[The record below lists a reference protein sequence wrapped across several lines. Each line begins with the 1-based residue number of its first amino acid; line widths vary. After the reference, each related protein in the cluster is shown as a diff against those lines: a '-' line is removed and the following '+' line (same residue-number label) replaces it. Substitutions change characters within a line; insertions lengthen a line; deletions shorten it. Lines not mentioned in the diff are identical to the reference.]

1 MKANVVES
9 DGISCRTCL
18 PGELSSPTRLRLLR
32 SSGLLDGHP
41 RLDRLTSL
49 ASELLKVPVVTVSLV
64 DIDKQVFASHVG
76 LTGWVKEQGQTPLSH
91 SFCQYVVTRG
101 KPLIIKDA
109 REDELLCTNKAIE
122 DLKVIAY
129 AGFPIVC
136 REQVMGSFCAIR
148 SEPNDWSELELELL
162 SQFAETVSDH
172 VEVKTDYEE
181 LKLASENLREANE
194 GLENMAEIL
203 AHDLSSPLRG
213 IRGYLF
219 MFQDTVGEISED
231 SQELLDEVNNSA
243 ARMSELIE
251 ALSQF
256 GNALHSSEEMDEF
269 DVNEVFETVKRDLT
283 DEISRTQAVV
293 ERVDNL
299 GRTVGVRPLIRQLFQ
314 NLMSN
319 AMKFQPEGR
328 SPRIEVG
335 RRLSDGAFYV
345 KDNGVGIE
353 EKARERIFEIYR
365 KGHDGKKYGGMGLG
379 LTICSRIVS
388 RHNGRIWVESTPG
401 EGSTF
406 FFILRGRSFDDPE
419 GD

>member
-1 MKANVVES
+1 
-9 DGISCRTCL
+9 
-18 PGELSSPTRLRLLR
+18 
-32 SSGLLDGHP
+32 
-41 RLDRLTSL
+41 
-49 ASELLKVPVVTVSLV
+49 
-64 DIDKQVFASHVG
+64 
-76 LTGWVKEQGQTPLSH
+76 
-91 SFCQYVVTRG
+91 
-101 KPLIIKDA
+101 
-109 REDELLCTNKAIE
+109 
-122 DLKVIAY
+122 
-129 AGFPIVC
+129 
-136 REQVMGSFCAIR
+136 
-148 SEPNDWSELELELL
+148 
-162 SQFAETVSDH
+162 
-172 VEVKTDYEE
+172 
-181 LKLASENLREANE
+181 
-194 GLENMAEIL
+194 MAEIL

>member
-1 MKANVVES
+1 MES
-9 DGISCRTCL
+9 EVIDLDAINCRTCM
-18 PGELSSPTRLRLLR
+18 PGEIASPTRLRLLR
-32 SSGLLDGHP
+32 SSGLLEGHP
-41 RLDRLTSL
+41 RLDRLTAL

-76 LTGWVKEQGQTPLSH
+76 LKGWAKEEGQTPLSH

-109 REDELLCTNKAIE
+109 REDDVLCDNKAIE

-136 REQVMGSFCAIR
+136 REQVIGSFCAIH
-148 SEPNDWSELELELL
+148 SDPHDWTELELGLL
-162 SQFAETVSDH
+162 SQFAETVSDQ
-172 VEVKTDYEE
+172 VEIRIDYEE
-181 LKLASENLREANE
+181 LRLASDNLREANE

-219 MFQDTVGEISED
+219 MFQDTVGEIPED
-231 SQELLDEVNNSA
+231 GKELLEEVNNSA

-256 GNALHSSEEMDEF
+256 GNALHSSEDMERLDMNDL
-269 DVNEVFETVKRDLT
+269 FETVRRDLG
-283 DEISRTQAVV
+283 DEIARTGASV
-293 ERVDNL
+293 ERVGDL
-299 GRTVGVRPLIRQLFQ
+299 GKTTGIRPLLRQLFQ
-314 NLMSN
+314 NLISN
-319 AMKFQPEGR
+319 AMKFQPDGR
-328 SPRIEVG
+328 APKIEVG
-335 RRLSDGAFYV
+335 RNLDDGAFYV
-345 KDNGVGIE
+345 RDNGVGIE

-365 KGHDGKKYGGMGLG
+365 KGHDGKKYSGMGLG

-388 RHNGRIWVESTPG
+388 RHNGRIWVGSTLG

-406 FFILRGRSFDDPE
+406 FFILRGRSYDHAE